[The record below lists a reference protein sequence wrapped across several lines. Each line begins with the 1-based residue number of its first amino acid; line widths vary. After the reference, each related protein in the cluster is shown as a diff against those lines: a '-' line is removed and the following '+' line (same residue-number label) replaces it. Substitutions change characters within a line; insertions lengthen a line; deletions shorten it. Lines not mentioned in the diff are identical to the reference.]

1 MQILPLLTL
10 QGGISTFL
18 FWQLEL
24 MFIKKLLIWRDNR
37 ILDSFVR
44 EYIYER
50 EEDDEFGICSFSFS
64 MYYSRPFLLNSQS
77 FSLKTNVLTYVLCV
91 VLGKTS

>member
-1 MQILPLLTL
+1 MQRLPLLTL

-24 MFIKKLLIWRDNR
+24 MFIEKLLIWQDNR
-37 ILDSFVR
+37 SLDSFVP

-50 EEDDEFGICSFSFS
+50 EEEDEFGICSFSFS
-64 MYYSRPFLLNSQS
+64 LYCSRPFLLNSQS
-77 FSLKTNVLTYVLCV
+77 FTLKTNVLTYILCV